1 MIQITFF
8 FHLISPSAHSD
19 IDRTVLKDCDKMK
32 LLDSFVAEVRETLK
46 EEETAFNTLHNA

>member
-8 FHLISPSAHSD
+8 FHLISPSAQSD